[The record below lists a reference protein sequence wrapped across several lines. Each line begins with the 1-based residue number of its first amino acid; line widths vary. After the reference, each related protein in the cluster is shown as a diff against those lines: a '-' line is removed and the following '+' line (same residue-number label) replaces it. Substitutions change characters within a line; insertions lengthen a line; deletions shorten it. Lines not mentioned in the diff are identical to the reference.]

1 MASSSSLTLSQ
12 ALLAR
17 AISHHGSNPSSD
29 RVSLSSLTIPS
40 FSGLKSSSSTSSPAS
55 RLPRRRTTRR
65 AVRAAA
71 VETLDKTT
79 ETSLVEKSINT
90 IRFLA
95 VDAVEKANSGHP
107 GLPMGCAPMG
117 HILYDEVMRYNPKNP
132 YWFNRDRF
140 VLSAGHGCMLQYAL
154 LHLAGYDSVKE
165 EDLNQFRQWGS
176 RTPGHPENFE
186 TPGIEVTTDSNFV
199 EMFGK
204 FDSCY
209 CLGPLGQGI
218 ANAVGLALAEKH
230 LAARYNKPDNEIVD
244 HYTYAILGDGCQME
258 GISNEV
264 CSLAGHWGLGKLIAF
279 YDDNHISID
288 GDTEIAF
295 TENVGQRFESLG
307 WHVIWVK
314 NGNTGYDEIRAAIKE
329 AKAVKDK
336 PTLIKVTTT
345 IGFGSPNKANS
356 YSVHGSALGAKEVDA
371 TRKNLGWPYEPFHVP
386 EDVKQHWSRHTPDG
400 AALEAEWNAKFAEY
414 EKKYSEEAAELKSI
428 ISGELPAGW
437 EKALPTYT
445 PESPADAT
453 RNLSQQN
460 LNALAK
466 VLPGLLGGSADL
478 ASSNM
483 TLLKMFGDFQKDTPE
498 ERNVRF
504 GVREHGMGAIC
515 NGIALHCP
523 GLIPYCATFFVFTDY
538 MRAAIRI
545 SALCEARVIYV
556 MTHDSIGLGE
566 DGPTHQPIEH
576 LASFRAMPNIL
587 MLRPADGNETAGA
600 YKVAILNKKRPSI
613 LALSR
618 QKLPQLAGTSI
629 EGVEKG
635 GYIVSD
641 NSSGN
646 KPDVI
651 LIGTGSE
658 LEIAAKAAEELRKE
672 GKAVRVVSF
681 VSWEL
686 FDEQSDAYKESVLPA
701 AVSARVSIEA
711 GSTFGWEKIVGNN
724 GKAIGIN
731 RFGASAP
738 AGKIYKEFGLTA
750 EAVIAA
756 AKELL

>member
-1 MASSSSLTLSQ
+1 MASSSSSLTLSQ
-12 ALLAR
+12 AILSR
-17 AISHHGSNPSSD
+17 STTPRHGFHPASS
-29 RVSLSSLTIPS
+29 IPS
-40 FSGLKSSSSTSSPAS
+40 FSGLKSTTSSAATSVSHRRSTAITP
-55 RLPRRRTTRR
+55 LP
-65 AVRAAA
+65 VRASAA

-79 ETSLVEKSINT
+79 DALVDKSVNT
-90 IRFLA
+90 IRFLSI
-95 VDAVEKANSGHP
+95 DAVEKANSGHP

-117 HILYDEVMRYNPKNP
+117 HVLYDEVMRYNPKNP

-154 LHLAGYDSVKE
+154 LHLAGYESVKE
-165 EDLNQFRQWGS
+165 EDLKQFRQWGS
-176 RTPGHPENFE
+176 KTPGHPENFE
-186 TPGIEVTTDSNFV
+186 TPGIEVTT
-199 EMFGK
+199 
-204 FDSCY
+204 
-209 CLGPLGQGI
+209 GPLGQGI

-230 LAARYNKPDNEIVD
+230 LAARFNKPDSEIVD
-244 HYTYAILGDGCQME
+244 HYTYCIAGDGCQME
-258 GISNEV
+258 GISNEAA
-264 CSLAGHWGLGKLIAF
+264 SLAGHWGLGKLIAF

-295 TENVGQRFESLG
+295 TETVETRYESLG

-314 NGNTGYDEIRAAIKE
+314 NGNNGYDEIRAAIKE

-356 YSVHGSALGAKEVDA
+356 YSVHGSALGAKEVEA
-371 TRKNLGWPYEPFHVP
+371 TRKNLGWPHEPFHVP
-386 EDVKQHWSRHTPDG
+386 EDVKKHWSRHVPEG
-400 AALEAEWNAKFAEY
+400 AAFEAEWNSKFAEY
-414 EKKYSEEAAELKSI
+414 EKKYPEEAAELKSI
-428 ISGELPAGW
+428 ITGELPDGW

-445 PESPADAT
+445 PEVPADAT

-483 TLLKMFGDFQKDTPE
+483 TLLKQFGDFQKNTPE
-498 ERNVRF
+498 ERNIRF
-504 GVREHGMGAIC
+504 GVREHSMGSIC

-538 MRAAIRI
+538 MRAAMRL
-545 SALCEARVIYV
+545 SALSEAGVIYV

-576 LASFRAMPNIL
+576 IASFRAMPNIL

-600 YKVAILNKKRPSI
+600 YRVAVLNRKRPSV

-618 QKLPQLAGTSI
+618 QKLPNLPGTSI

-635 GYIVSD
+635 GYIISD
-641 NSSGN
+641 NSSSN

-658 LEIAAKAAEELRKE
+658 LEIAAKATDELRKE
-672 GKAVRVVSF
+672 GKKVRVVSF

-686 FDEQSDAYKESVLPA
+686 FDDQSDEYKESVLPA
-701 AVSARVSIEA
+701 GVTARVSIEA
-711 GSTFGWEKIVGNN
+711 GTTFGWEKIVGSK
-724 GKAIGIN
+724 GKAIGID

-738 AGKIYKEFGLTA
+738 AGKIYKEFGITA

-756 AKELL
+756 AKEVA

>member
-1 MASSSSLTLSQ
+1 MAASTSSLTLSQ
-12 ALLAR
+12 ALF
-17 AISHHGSNPSSD
+17 STVTSD
-29 RVSLSSLTIPS
+29 RASLAATSVSIPS
-40 FSGLKSSSSTSSPAS
+40 FSARKSISSFKASRRLGVSSSRRIASPVIRS
-55 RLPRRRTTRR
+55 Q
-65 AVRAAA
+65 A
-71 VETLDKTT
+71 VEAIEK
-79 ETSLVEKSINT
+79 TSLVDKSVNT

-95 VDAVEKANSGHP
+95 IDAVEKANSGHP

-117 HILYDEVMRYNPKNP
+117 HVLYDEVMRYNPKNP

-165 EDLNQFRQWGS
+165 EDLKNFRQWGS
-176 RTPGHPENFE
+176 KTPGHPENFE
-186 TPGIEVTTDSNFV
+186 TPGIEVTT
-199 EMFGK
+199 
-204 FDSCY
+204 
-209 CLGPLGQGI
+209 GPLGQGI

-230 LAARYNKPDNEIVD
+230 LAARYNKPGSEIVD
-244 HYTYAILGDGCQME
+244 HYTYAIMGDGCQME
-258 GISNEV
+258 GISNEA
-264 CSLAGHWGLGKLIAF
+264 CSLAAHWGLGKLIAF

-295 TENVGQRFESLG
+295 TENVDARFEALG

-314 NGNTGYDEIRAAIKE
+314 NGNTDYDEIRAAIKE
-329 AKAVKDK
+329 AKAVTDR

-371 TRKNLGWPYEPFHVP
+371 TRKNLGWPHEPFHVP
-386 EDVKQHWSRHTPDG
+386 EDVKKHWSRHASEG

-414 EKKYSEEAAELKSI
+414 EKKYAAEGAELKSI
-428 ISGELPAGW
+428 IEGTLPSDW
-437 EKALPTYT
+437 EKALPRYT
-445 PESPADAT
+445 PEIPGDAT
-453 RNLSQQN
+453 RNLSQAN

-466 VLPGLLGGSADL
+466 VVPGLIGGSADL

-483 TLLKMFGDFQKDTPE
+483 TLMKMFGDFQKETPE
-498 ERNVRF
+498 ERNIRF
-504 GVREHGMGAIC
+504 GVREHAMGAIS
-515 NGIALHCP
+515 NGIALHTP

-538 MRAAIRI
+538 MRAAMRL
-545 SALCEARVIYV
+545 SALSGAGVIYV

-587 MLRPADGNETAGA
+587 MLRPADGNETAGS
-600 YKVAILNKKRPSI
+600 YRVAVLNRKRPSV

-618 QKLPQLAGTSI
+618 QKLPNLPGTSI

-635 GYIVSD
+635 GYTISD
-641 NSSGN
+641 NSTDN

-658 LEIAAKAAEELRKE
+658 LEIVAKAADELRKE

-686 FDEQSDAYKESVLPA
+686 FDDQTEAYKESVLPA
-701 AVSARVSIEA
+701 GVTARVSIEA
-711 GSTFGWEKIVGNN
+711 GSTFGWEKIVGSA
-724 GKAIGIN
+724 GKAIGVDS
-731 RFGASAP
+731 FGACAP
-738 AGKIYKEFGLTA
+738 AGKLYKEFGLTVD
-750 EAVIAA
+750 AVLAA
-756 AKELL
+756 AKSFF

>member
-12 ALLAR
+12 AIFSPSLPR
-17 AISHHGSNPSSD
+17 HGSSSSCSP
-29 RVSLSSLTIPS
+29 SLSFST
-40 FSGLKSSSSTSSPAS
+40 FSGLKSTPFTSSH
-55 RLPRRRTTRR
+55 RRILPSTTVTKQQFS
-65 AVRAAA
+65 VRASAA
-71 VETLDKTT
+71 VETLEKTDAAI
-79 ETSLVEKSINT
+79 VEKSVNT

-95 VDAVEKANSGHP
+95 IDAVEKANSGHP

-117 HILYDEVMRYNPKNP
+117 HILYDEVMKYNPKNP

-154 LHLAGYDSVKE
+154 LHLAGYDSVQ
-165 EDLNQFRQWGS
+165 EDDLKSFRQWGS
-176 RTPGHPENFE
+176 RIPGHPENFE
-186 TPGIEVTTDSNFV
+186 TPGVEVTT
-199 EMFGK
+199 
-204 FDSCY
+204 
-209 CLGPLGQGI
+209 GPLGQGI
-218 ANAVGLALAEKH
+218 ANAVGLAVAEKH
-230 LAARYNKPDNEIVD
+230 LAARFNKPDAEIVD
-244 HYTYAILGDGCQME
+244 HYTYVILGDGCQME
-258 GISNEV
+258 GISNEA

-295 TENVGQRFESLG
+295 TEDVSARFESLG

-336 PTLIKVTTT
+336 PTMIKVTTT

-356 YSVHGSALGAKEVDA
+356 YSVHGSALGAKEVEA

-386 EDVKQHWSRHTPDG
+386 EDVKSHWSRHTSEG
-400 AALEAEWNAKFAEY
+400 AALETEWNAKFAEY
-414 EKKYSEEAAELKSI
+414 EKKYPEEAADLKSI
-428 ISGELPAGW
+428 ITGELPAGW

-466 VLPGLLGGSADL
+466 VLPGFLGGSADL

-483 TLLKMFGDFQKDTPE
+483 TLLKMFGDFQKNTPE
-498 ERNVRF
+498 ERNLRF

-515 NGIALHCP
+515 NGIALHSL

-538 MRAAIRI
+538 MRGAIRI
-545 SALCEARVIYV
+545 SALSEAGVIYV

-587 MLRPADGNETAGA
+587 MFRPADGNETAGS
-600 YKVAILNKKRPSI
+600 YKVAVLKRKTPSI

-629 EGVEKG
+629 EGAAKG

-658 LEIAAKAAEELRKE
+658 LEIAVKAAEELKKE
-672 GKAVRVVSF
+672 GKTVRVVSL
-681 VSWEL
+681 VCWEL
-686 FDEQSDAYKESVLPA
+686 YDEQSAEYKESVLPSS
-701 AVSARVSIEA
+701 VTARVSIEA
-711 GSTFGWEKIVGNN
+711 GSTFGWQKFVGDK
-724 GKAIGIN
+724 GKAIGIDG
-731 RFGASAP
+731 FGASAP
-738 AGKIYKEFGLTA
+738 ADKIYKEFGITA
-750 EAVIAA
+750 EAVVAA
-756 AKELL
+756 AKQVS

>member
-1 MASSSSLTLSQ
+1 MAASTSITASQGLLLRSMKTHLPQTHIPTLPLFIPSSQTPKTLKNFTSRASS
-12 ALLAR
+12 
-17 AISHHGSNPSSD
+17 
-29 RVSLSSLTIPS
+29 
-40 FSGLKSSSSTSSPAS
+40 
-55 RLPRRRTTRR
+55 RRRVT
-65 AVRAAA
+65 VMSAA
-71 VETLDKTT
+71 VEAIEKTGT
-79 ETSLVEKSINT
+79 DVVEESINT

-95 VDAVEKANSGHP
+95 IDAVEKANSGHP
-107 GLPMGCAPMG
+107 GLPMGCAPLG

-154 LHLAGYDSVKE
+154 LHLAGYDSVQV
-165 EDLNQFRQWGS
+165 EDLKSFRQWGS

-186 TPGIEVTTDSNFV
+186 TPGVEVTT
-199 EMFGK
+199 
-204 FDSCY
+204 
-209 CLGPLGQGI
+209 GPLGQGI
-218 ANAVGLALAEKH
+218 ANAVGLALAEAH
-230 LAARYNKPDNEIVD
+230 LAARFNKPDLEIID
-244 HYTYAILGDGCQME
+244 HYTFVLLGDGCQME
-258 GISNEV
+258 GISNEA

-295 TENVGQRFESLG
+295 TENVDKRFEALG

-356 YSVHGSALGAKEVDA
+356 YSVHGSALGAKEVEA
-371 TRKNLGWPYEPFHVP
+371 TRKNLGWPHEPFHVP
-386 EDVKQHWSRHTPDG
+386 EAVKKHWSHHTAEG

-414 EKKYSEEAAELKSI
+414 EKKYKEEVEELKYI
-428 ISGELPAGW
+428 ISGKLPAGW

-453 RNLSQQN
+453 RNLSQTN
-460 LNALAK
+460 LNALVK

-483 TLLKMFGDFQKDTPE
+483 TLLKAYGNFQKATPA
-498 ERNVRF
+498 ERNLRF

-515 NGIALHCP
+515 NGIAHHSP

-545 SALCEARVIYV
+545 SALSEAGVIYV

-576 LASFRAMPNIL
+576 LASFRAMPNVL
-587 MLRPADGNETAGA
+587 MLRPADGNETAGS
-600 YKVAILNKKRPSI
+600 YRVAVLNRKTPSI

-618 QKLPQLAGTSI
+618 QKLPNLPGTSI

-635 GYIVSD
+635 GYIISD

-646 KPDVI
+646 KPDII
-651 LIGTGSE
+651 LTGTGSE
-658 LEIAAKAAEELRKE
+658 LEIAAKAGDELRKS
-672 GKAVRVVSF
+672 GKTVRVVSL

-686 FDEQSDAYKESVLPA
+686 FEKQSDEYKESVFPA
-701 AVSARVSIEA
+701 AVTARISIEA
-711 GSTFGWEKIVGNN
+711 GSTFGWQKFVGTK
-724 GKAIGIN
+724 GKSIGID

-738 AGKIYKEFGLTA
+738 AGKIYKEYGITE
-750 EAVIAA
+750 EAILEA
-756 AKELL
+756 AKVVS

>member
-1 MASSSSLTLSQ
+1 MGVGGYELTEYIRRAGSLHQPRLLSHSAQ
-12 ALLAR
+12 FESDGLDF
-17 AISHHGSNPSSD
+17 ISHLLSSVLGSCHLLPWLHPT
-29 RVSLSSLTIPS
+29 VSLSPPSLSPP
-40 FSGLKSSSSTSSPAS
+40 SPALNL
-55 RLPRRRTTRR
+55 LPH
-65 AVRAAA
+65 AYPHP
-71 VETLDKTT
+71 
-79 ETSLVEKSINT
+79 
-90 IRFLA
+90 
-95 VDAVEKANSGHP
+95 VDAFPLIPTRVVKSVLLPWKQLAP
-107 GLPMGCAPMG
+107 PLRLLWLPMGCVPMG

-154 LHLAGYDSVKE
+154 LHLAGYDSVL
-165 EDLNQFRQWGS
+165 EDDLKNFRQWES
-176 RTPGHPENFE
+176 KTPGHPENFK
-186 TPGIEVTTDSNFV
+186 TPGVEVLLVKVLQMLSDWPF
-199 EMFGK
+199 
-204 FDSCY
+204 
-209 CLGPLGQGI
+209 
-218 ANAVGLALAEKH
+218 AEKH
-230 LAARYNKPDNEIVD
+230 LAARFNKPNNEIID
-244 HYTYAILGDGCQME
+244 HYIYVILGDGCQME
-258 GISNEV
+258 GIANEA
-264 CSLAGHWGLGKLIAF
+264 CLLAAYWGLGKLIAF

-295 TENVGQRFESLG
+295 TESVDKRFEGLG

-314 NGNTGYDEIRAAIKE
+314 NGNTGYDDIRAAIKE

-345 IGFGSPNKANS
+345 IGYGSPNKANS

-386 EDVKQHWSRHTPDG
+386 EDVKAHWRRHVSAG
-400 AALEAEWNAKFAEY
+400 ADLEAEWNAKFAKY
-414 EKKYSEEAAELKSI
+414 ENKYKGDAAELKSI
-428 ISGELPAGW
+428 ITDELPAGW
-437 EKALPTYT
+437 EKALPISK
-445 PESPADAT
+445 PLLSLLNSPAEAT

-460 LNALAK
+460 LNALVK

-478 ASSNM
+478 ISSNI
-483 TLLKMFGDFQKDTPE
+483 TLLKIYGDFQKDTLE

-504 GVREHGMGAIC
+504 GVREHGMEAIC
-515 NGIALHCP
+515 NGIALHSA

-545 SALCEARVIYV
+545 SALSQAGVIYV

-566 DGPTHQPIEH
+566 DGPIHKPIEH

-587 MLRPADGNETAGA
+587 MLYPADGNETVSA
-600 YKVAILNKKRPSI
+600 YKVVVFNKKRPSI

-646 KPDVI
+646 NPDVI

-658 LEIAAKAAEELRKE
+658 LEITAKAADELKKR
-672 GKAVRVVSF
+672 GKDVRVVSL

-686 FDEQSDAYKESVLPA
+686 FDEQSDAYKESVLPSS
-701 AVSARVSIEA
+701 VSVRVSIEA
-711 GSTFGWEKIVGNN
+711 GSIFGWEKIVGPKE
-724 GKAIGIN
+724 KAIGID
-731 RFGASAP
+731 RFGANAP
-738 AGKIYKEFGLTA
+738 AGRIYKEFGLTP
-750 EAVIAA
+750 ETVVAA
-756 AKELL
+756 AKELC